1 MARGKHADNRMVLF
15 ASKQAGKHAK
25 NELIKY
31 NPIQAKLN
39 AGLGTA
45 AMVISFLTCMTFGR
59 FKGTL
64 AGNDTARVARYAL
77 ELSEPETSITE
88 FIPNTTRNV
97 EFEVKNFK
105 GTTGNSNNTSE
116 VKIKYRVI
124 VELPITAQLP
134 IDYTLYRVYDDDR
147 EVEVTLTDGRTD
159 YIEVGTTSEIHK
171 YRLKMEWQS
180 GRTDI
185 KYQNLKDDVRILV
198 ESEQVD

>member
-1 MARGKHADNRMVLF
+1 MAKGKHADNRIVF
-15 ASKQAGKHAK
+15 FGGNKVGKHAK

-31 NPIQAKLN
+31 NAFQAKLN

-77 ELSEPETSITE
+77 EVSEPETSVTE

-105 GTTGNSNNTSE
+105 GLTGNSSNTSE

-124 VELPITAQLP
+124 IELPITAQLP
-134 IDYTLYRVYDDDR
+134 IDYTLYRVYDNDR
-147 EVEVTLTDGRTD
+147 EEEMALTDGKTD
-159 YIEVGTTSEIHK
+159 YVEVDPTSTTHK

-185 KYQNLKDDVRILV
+185 RYQNLKDDVRILV
-198 ESEQVD
+198 ESEQID